1 MFYTNVG
8 PTEVLT
14 LFALSATVSVFV
26 GFTNGV
32 CANIL
37 TRKMVSRESK
47 TNGLQGENEAL
58 CLIALLC
65 SPNTPSINDYCL
77 SCSSTYIRF
86 TSLYTHTAPQPLE
99 FSQGL
104 SVLEIQNTHIHRH
117 ADINFTIVSRE
128 VYGITE
134 MSCLPRAR
142 RTSSYVYTGVKLT
155 DVEYSNTPL
164 TLKQEPNFKK
174 SITQTSLHF
183 LEGLHVPLVTLQ
195 EKDAHLENTFKLIY
209 NKLYN

>member
-1 MFYTNVG
+1 M
-8 PTEVLT
+8 
-14 LFALSATVSVFV
+14 A
-26 GFTNGV
+26 
-32 CANIL
+32 
-37 TRKMVSRESK
+37 SK
-47 TNGLQGENEAL
+47 EKTK

-65 SPNTPSINDYCL
+65 SPNTPSINDYYL

-104 SVLEIQNTHIHRH
+104 SVLEIQNTHIRRH

-142 RTSSYVYTGVKLT
+142 RTSSYVYTDVKLT
-155 DVEYSNTPL
+155 DVEYSNISL
-164 TLKQEPNFKK
+164 TLKQEPNLKK

-183 LEGLHVPLVTLQ
+183 LESLRVPLVTLQ
-195 EKDAHLENTFKLIY
+195 EKDAHLEKKKFKLI
-209 NKLYN
+209 